1 MEEAMKL
8 ASRQVGPRCAPG
20 FGGCGFGYGGR
31 GAGGLVFEVD
41 LLALD
46 LGREFSSTDK
56 IVGEWGAEKGRFG
69 R

>member
-20 FGGCGFGYGGR
+20 FGGCGSGYGGR
-31 GAGGLVFEVD
+31 GASGLMFEAD

-46 LGREFSSTDK
+46 LGREFSFIK
-56 IVGEWGAEKGRFG
+56 
-69 R
+69 